1 MNCSSCQR
9 PKAKL
14 YPRES
19 ALLAGIRLYMCQTC
33 IDSKY
38 EPRWTIILAYH
49 QGGMDAVASHINKNL
64 YLGEKILVEEL
75 LS

>member
-1 MNCSSCQR
+1 
-9 PKAKL
+9 
-14 YPRES
+14 
-19 ALLAGIRLYMCQTC
+19 MCQTC